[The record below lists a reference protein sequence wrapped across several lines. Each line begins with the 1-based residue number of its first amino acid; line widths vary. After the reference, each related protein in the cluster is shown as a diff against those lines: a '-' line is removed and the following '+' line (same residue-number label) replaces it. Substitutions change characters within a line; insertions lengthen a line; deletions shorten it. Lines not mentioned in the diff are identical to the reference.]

1 MSLERVDSV
10 DPTEV
15 YDYIICGYVHSMPLE
30 SECRSSLKQSQRW
43 NIRLCHCWTPS

>member
-15 YDYIICGYVHSMPLE
+15 YDYIICGYVSFCHQ
-30 SECRSSLKQSQRW
+30 RSSHKFTDVTVEVE
-43 NIRLCHCWTPS
+43 RLDVSLPDG

>member
-15 YDYIICGYVHSMPLE
+15 YDYIICGYVDSMPQIFQPQTATDPIVEAERLAA
-30 SECRSSLKQSQRW
+30 SL
-43 NIRLCHCWTPS
+43 LDV

>member
-15 YDYIICGYVHSMPLE
+15 YDYIICGYVNSMPQ
-30 SECRSSLKQSQRW
+30 K
-43 NIRLCHCWTPS
+43 